1 MLKAL
6 SLLILSAAL
15 LALSAGTV
23 LAEDE
28 GGGERE
34 TWKRFDVRVGGFLN
48 AVNSNIMLGAEGVG
62 VNIDVEELLG
72 LKSRTT
78 AFRAA
83 GFWRYTENRRHR
95 LELSWFAVRRSTDHV
110 IDRNIDL
117 GDTLFLEGTLI
128 KSSLDIDIIKFAY
141 AYSFFQDDRVDL
153 AVSAGLFV
161 MPLGFEASVT
171 KENTRSTR
179 SADITA
185 PLPVLGLHTDI
196 ALTPRWYLRSGF
208 EIFYIEIGDFRGG
221 ITDLMG
227 VVEYTPYDNLG
238 FGLGFESFAMGVEAQ
253 GSDYPGIDFN
263 GRLDFEYFGLLFYVK
278 GMW

>member
-6 SLLILSAAL
+6 SLVVLSAAL
-15 LALSAGTV
+15 LAFGTAV
-23 LAEDE
+23 MAEDE
-28 GGGERE
+28 AGGERE
-34 TWKRFDVRVGGFLN
+34 TWRRFDLGVGGFLN
-48 AVNSNIMLGAEGVG
+48 AVNSSIMLGAEGVG

-128 KSSLDIDIIKFAY
+128 KSSLDIDIIKVAY
-141 AYSFFQDDRVDL
+141 GYSFFQDDRVDL
-153 AVSAGLFV
+153 AVSGGFFV

-171 KENTRSTR
+171 KETTRSTR

-185 PLPVLGLHTDI
+185 PLPVLGFRTDI

-208 EIFYIEIGDFRGG
+208 QLFYIEIGDFRGG
-221 ITDLMG
+221 ITDLTG
-227 VVEYTPYDNLG
+227 VVEYVPYDNLG
-238 FGLGFESFAMGVEAQ
+238 FGLGFESFALSVEAQ
-253 GSDYPGIDFN
+253 GSDYPGIDFK
-263 GRLDFEYFGLLFYVK
+263 GRLDFEYVGLLFYVK